1 MDPIHATHDA
11 PASPAAAA
19 PEAPAPDRRP
29 PGFPSDA
36 VCIRCG
42 ARVRY
47 ATESDARDHFAF
59 CGPTCKAKFQEELS
73 APVDE

>member
-1 MDPIHATHDA
+1 MASLDPL
-11 PASPAAAA
+11 PASP
-19 PEAPAPDRRP
+19 PAPAESVPAALTRP

-47 ATESDARDHFAF
+47 ATESDAWNHFAF
-59 CGPTCKAKFQEELS
+59 CGPVCKTKFQEELA